1 MQRQLSRR
9 VKERVKDT
17 SHEGTSSFAAPFS
30 QQFWMVFKR
39 VNQQYWRTPTY
50 LWSKMIL
57 STFTALFVGFSF
69 YQADNTL
76 QGMQNQLFSVFTLL
90 TVFLNMVQMIM
101 PHFVTQRSL
110 YEARERP
117 SRTYAWQA
125 FMLSNIG
132 VELPWQALTA
142 ALAFV
147 AFYYPI
153 GLNKNAEWMS
163 ETSERAG
170 LFFLFILAFYIFAS
184 TFSHMV
190 IAGVDT
196 ADNGAMLA
204 NLGFSLSLLF
214 CGVLIMPSGFWIFMY
229 RVSPFTYLVGGL
241 ITVGIA
247 RAPVECSSVELNVF
261 DPLPNMT
268 CGTYLQEFM
277 SLAGGK
283 LIDPEA
289 TSDCQYCQMETTDPF
304 LAVFN
309 MHYSDRWRNFGIL
322 FAYLTFNIFAA
333 LFLYWLAHVP
343 RGEKK
348 TETAAIAPSGDVT
361 PDDMELKEFEPSKRD
376 DYEPSKTTPMAKSEH
391 RTISDHRTLT
401 VKASQATLIE
411 KPEKSNYVDLKPS
424 HNRTASRS
432 TLIAQPSHM
441 TLSDRYQEQERDPWD
456 TSSPP
461 SAYSRGNMPAY
472 GGPHASNSRRQY

>member
-1 MQRQLSRR
+1 M
-9 VKERVKDT
+9 
-17 SHEGTSSFAAPFS
+17 
-30 QQFWMVFKR
+30 
-39 VNQQYWRTPTY
+39 
-50 LWSKMIL
+50 
-57 STFTALFVGFSF
+57 GFSF

-214 CGVLIMPSGFWIFMY
+214 CG
-229 RVSPFTYLVGGL
+229 
-241 ITVGIA
+241 
-247 RAPVECSSVELNVF
+247 
-261 DPLPNMT
+261 
-268 CGTYLQEFM
+268 
-277 SLAGGK
+277 
-283 LIDPEA
+283 
-289 TSDCQYCQMETTDPF
+289 
-304 LAVFN
+304 
-309 MHYSDRWRNFGIL
+309 
-322 FAYLTFNIFAA
+322 
-333 LFLYWLAHVP
+333 
-343 RGEKK
+343 
-348 TETAAIAPSGDVT
+348 
-361 PDDMELKEFEPSKRD
+361 
-376 DYEPSKTTPMAKSEH
+376 
-391 RTISDHRTLT
+391 
-401 VKASQATLIE
+401 
-411 KPEKSNYVDLKPS
+411 
-424 HNRTASRS
+424 
-432 TLIAQPSHM
+432 
-441 TLSDRYQEQERDPWD
+441 
-456 TSSPP
+456 
-461 SAYSRGNMPAY
+461 
-472 GGPHASNSRRQY
+472 